1 MNKKQRIFH
10 IIRNRQRHLQMSKKR
25 GLQTLSQTGMVLAL
39 LLGLALTSGILIL
52 ILSYQSLTRDL
63 PPIQKMENLLD
74 GKEGLLRQPT
84 VLYDRTGTE
93 IITTLENPGIERRFL
108 QLPTTENTSEP
119 TLADPVDDV
128 FVAVFDPDFWQHG
141 GIKTADLTNPE
152 PRTIAERLVL
162 RFLLADEPAAP
173 RRALRMRILAAQ
185 ITAQYGRKK
194 VLTWFINHQNFG
206 RMTHGIDSA
215 AQLYFGKSASVL
227 NLTECMILAATAQ
240 APALNP
246 LDAPEAVRNNLK
258 TLTDQLSEGGLL
270 SADEVEGLLNTSVA
284 FSSAPETPAGMA
296 NAFVQIV
303 IDQLANT
310 LKEDRILQGGLSII
324 TSLDADLQREIHCT
338 ANQFLTGQP
347 QQDCTMAGFMPE
359 RLEIFNTAF
368 SQQAQVSIVVQ
379 NPQTGQILAL
389 LGDFSPSQGEIE
401 QLKPHPAGS
410 LLTPFIYL
418 PAFQRGMG
426 PATLV
431 WDVPS
436 SIPSSLS
443 TYREAPETYQGPMRL
458 REALAADVLA
468 PAAQMLFNLGTDEV
482 QKSLQTFG
490 LNMRQ
495 MDQLPYDGGLVSP
508 LLVSDAFAVFAN
520 EGVDVG
526 ISANEAA
533 PHLSAITWIE
543 VWSFDGQQIA
553 QNRTPSLRPVL
564 SESLTY
570 LMNDILSDEAICWPV
585 LGFPNATEI
594 GRPAAVKLG
603 ETYAGDD
610 QWVVGYTPQRIVT
623 VWLGDANEDVTPLT
637 AADLWHGIIQY
648 TLNYQPILRW
658 PKPQDISTVEVCD
671 PSGLLPSND
680 CPQLVSEIFI
690 SGSEPLGVDNL
701 FKSYEINQETG
712 HLATVFTPPA
722 MVIENVFIDVPP
734 EVEDWAEAVGLPQA
748 PDEYDN
754 LQSPPTDPNIH
765 ISSPDLF
772 SLIAGKVAINGTAGG
787 DGFEY
792 YRVEAGQGLNPQ
804 NWLQISEESYQ
815 AVTAGLL
822 TTWDTTQT
830 PDGLYALRLQVIRTD
845 QSLATAITQVTID
858 NTPPEVHIQYPAPN
872 QALSKAPDQPLL
884 FLVDAQDAL
893 GVAHVEWLIDGEII
907 AALDTLPYHLTW
919 SGKTGSYQLQVRV
932 TDLAGNQSLSD
943 LVTFSVIDKQ

>member
-1 MNKKQRIFH
+1 MNKKQRVFH
-10 IIRNRQRHLQMSKKR
+10 IIRHRRRRRRMSGKK
-25 GLQTLSQTGMVLAL
+25 GIQALGQTGMVLAL
-39 LLGLALTSGILIL
+39 LLGLALITGLLFL
-52 ILSYQSLTRDL
+52 ILSYQSLTHDL
-63 PPIQKMENLLD
+63 PPVQEIENLLD
-74 GKEGLLRQPT
+74 ITEGVLRQPT

-93 IITTLENPGIERRFL
+93 IIARLENPGIERHFL
-108 QLPTTENTSEP
+108 PLPSAENASGP

-128 FVAVFDPDFWQHG
+128 FIAVFDPGFWQHS
-141 GIKTADLTNPE
+141 GIQTADLTNPE
-152 PRTIAERLVL
+152 PQTIAERLVL
-162 RFLLADEPAAP
+162 QFLLADEPAAP

-194 VLTWFINHQNFG
+194 VLTWFINHQDFG

-215 AQLYFGKSASVL
+215 AQLYFGKSASAL

-246 LDAPEAVRNNLK
+246 LDAPEAARSNLK
-258 TLTDQLSEGGLL
+258 TLTDQLTEKGLL
-270 SADEVEGLLNTSVA
+270 TPEEGESILKTHAA
-284 FSSAPETPAGMA
+284 FSPPPEKPAWIASG
-296 NAFVQIV
+296 FVQIV
-303 IDQLANT
+303 IDQLANN
-310 LKEDRILQGGLSII
+310 LGEDRILQGGLSII

-338 ANQFLTGQP
+338 ANQFLTGKP
-347 QQDCTMAGFMPE
+347 QEDCTMAGFLPE

-443 TYREAPETYQGPMRL
+443 TYQEAPETYQGPMRL
-458 REALAADVLA
+458 REALAANVLA

-482 QKSLQTFG
+482 QESLQTFG
-490 LNMRQ
+490 LNMHQ
-495 MDQLPYDGGLVSP
+495 MDQLPYDGGIVSP

-520 EGVDVG
+520 EGVDIG
-526 ISANEAA
+526 ISLNEAA

-543 VWSFDGQQIA
+543 VWSVDGQQIA

-570 LMNDILSDEAICWPV
+570 LMNDILSDEAIRWPV

-623 VWLGDANEDVTPLT
+623 VWLGDPNEEVTALT

-671 PSGLLPSND
+671 PSGMLPSSI
-680 CPQLVSEIFI
+680 CPQLVSEIFV
-690 SGSEPLGVDNL
+690 SGNEPLSVDSL

-722 MVIENVFIDVPP
+722 MVIENVFMDVPP
-734 EVEDWAEAVGLPQA
+734 EAEDWAEAVGLPQA

-754 LQSPPTDPNIH
+754 LQSPQKDPTIH

-787 DGFEY
+787 EDFEY
-792 YRVEAGQGLNPQ
+792 FRVEAGQGLNPQ
-804 NWLQISEESYQ
+804 TWLQIGEESYQ
-815 AVTAGLL
+815 AVESGLL
-822 TTWDTTQT
+822 TNWDTTQT

-858 NTPPEVHIQYPAPN
+858 NTPPEIHIQYPAPN

-884 FLVDAQDAL
+884 FLVNAQDAV
-893 GVAHVEWLIDGEII
+893 GVASVEWLIDGEII
-907 AALDTLPYHLTW
+907 AALDTPPYHLTW
-919 SGKTGSYQLQVRV
+919 SGETGSYQLQVRAI
-932 TDLAGNQSLSD
+932 DLAGNPSLSE
-943 LVTFSVIDKQ
+943 VITFSVIEKQ